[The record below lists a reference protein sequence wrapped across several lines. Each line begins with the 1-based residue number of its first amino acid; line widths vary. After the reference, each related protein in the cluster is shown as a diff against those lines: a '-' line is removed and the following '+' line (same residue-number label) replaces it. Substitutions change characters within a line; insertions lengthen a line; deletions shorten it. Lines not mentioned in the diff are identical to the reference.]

1 MRRTLTRWL
10 CLGSALFAFSD
21 AVAGTP
27 PVAPVPTDA
36 HPLRFVP
43 NQRQWQSPILFAAD
57 IPAGRMFLERG
68 RLLVA
73 RYDAPAVDRQH
84 HAAPTAARERIGGH
98 AYSVSFVGAN
108 ARPEVRGEQP
118 TGEHLNYFLGNDE
131 SRWARNMPAF
141 TDVRYQQLYPG
152 TDLRFYSRGPVMEY
166 DFELAAGAEA
176 ARIKLRYEGQESL
189 TVVDGALHIGT
200 SVGRVTEQ
208 KPYAYQVIDGRRVAV
223 PCRYVL
229 GPQHTVSFGLPKGYD
244 HTKPLVIDPVLVY
257 STYSGATAALNWG
270 YTACPDTLGNLY
282 AASINFTAGYPTTL
296 GAYDTSFNNGDNDIV
311 ISKYNPNAA
320 TGASSLIYAT
330 YLGGNQEDFPHSLVV
345 NRANELV
352 MLGTTNSPNFPM
364 PGTPLQGNLAG
375 GTDLVLAKLSANGS
389 SLLAATYVGGT
400 GNDGRLLA
408 PVNQTPGSRLL
419 ANAGDDFRGDVIT
432 DRQDNV
438 YFTSVTRSTNFPIS
452 GGPIFGG
459 GHDAVVVK
467 LNAGLTA
474 RRWSTYLGGSGDDA
488 GYSIQLDS
496 VNNVFVAGGTT
507 STALPNTAGGL
518 NATYRGGPTDG
529 FVSRLQQ
536 NVTTIG
542 VAVVQTTYLG
552 TSSYD
557 QAFFVQLDRKGAV
570 YVLGQTNGT
579 YPVTT
584 GTYRNAGSRQ
594 FIHKLSADLRTTGY
608 STVIGNGAGTAT
620 TANPYPTNLAPTAF
634 LVDNCGQILL
644 SGYGASSIA
653 GMPTTPDALLR
664 TASNST
670 SGAAADANLNTYGY
684 LYIMQLSANARRLVY
699 GTYFGTGTTHVDG
712 GTSRFDKK
720 GIIYQAVCV
729 RFQQGSNGAIAPAIP
744 TTPNAYARTQTRTSN
759 QTTSAAFKMDI
770 VRLDASFVPA
780 ANGIANTRVGCAP
793 LTVLFTRATP
803 SNNGTTWSFGN
814 GQTSTQPNNVLVTYA
829 TPGRYPVSLTA
840 YDSTSCQAAVIS
852 RDTVTVLGLPRAA
865 LGPDQTVCPGSSA
878 TLTVAGATPVQSA
891 IYTWSPATGL
901 NTTSGPIVVATP
913 TATTQYIVTAT
924 TLAGGCVSRDTV
936 VVTVRNQLTVAIPAV
951 AALCPGSSA
960 TLTASDAGTG
970 ATYVWSPAAGLSS
983 TTGRTVTAT
992 PTATTTYTVR
1002 VTTATGCT
1010 GTATVLVTV
1019 NGPLAVSV
1027 SPAVALCPGSSATL
1041 TASDAGTGATY
1052 VWSPAAGL
1060 SATTGRTVTANPTA
1074 TTTYTVQV
1082 TNAGGCTGSATVVVT
1097 RVGVV
1102 AVRLHATPLAPIAG
1116 TLVTFNDTLPT
1127 SLLTNRR
1134 WDFGDGQTATGLAPT
1149 HTYAAAGTYTVR
1161 LSADVA
1167 ASGCPV
1173 TATLTL
1179 VVAPARAFEFPN
1191 VITPNGDSKNDD
1203 FRPYVS
1209 TEPVTLQIFTRWGRK
1224 VFEQANYTQGWGSA
1238 PDVAAGVYYYQLRT
1252 AAGQTWKG
1260 WLEVVK

>member
-10 CLGSALFAFSD
+10 CLGSALFSFSS
-21 AVAGTP
+21 ALAGTP

-57 IPAGRMFLERG
+57 IPAGRLFLERG

-73 RYDAPAVDRQH
+73 RYDAPAVDRRH
-84 HAAPTAARERIGGH
+84 HAAPTAARERIANH
-98 AYSVSFVGAN
+98 AYAVSFVGAN

-118 TGEHLNYFLGNDE
+118 TGEHMNYFLGNDE
-131 SRWARNMPAF
+131 SRWARNVPAF

-152 TDLRFYSRGPVMEY
+152 TDLRLYSRGPVMEY
-166 DFELAAGAEA
+166 DFELAAGADA
-176 ARIKLRYEGQESL
+176 ARIKLRYDGQESL

-208 KPYAYQVIDGRRVAV
+208 QPYAYQVINGRRVAV
-223 PCRYVL
+223 PCQYVL

-244 HTKPLVIDPVLVY
+244 HSRPLVIDPVLVY

-270 YTACPDTLGNLY
+270 YTACPDSLGNLY

-311 ISKYNPNAA
+311 ISKYNPSAA
-320 TGASSLIYAT
+320 TGASSLVYAT
-330 YLGGNQEDFPHSLVV
+330 YLGGNQEDYPHSLVV
-345 NRANELV
+345 NSANELV
-352 MLGTTNSPNFPM
+352 MLGTTNSTNFPM
-364 PGTPLQGNLAG
+364 PGTTYQRSLAG
-375 GTDLVLAKLSANGS
+375 GTDMVLAKLSANGS
-389 SLLAATYVGGT
+389 QLLGATYMGGT

-408 PVNQTPGSRLL
+408 TSNLL

-432 DRQDNV
+432 DRQNNV
-438 YFTSVTRSTNFPIS
+438 YFTTVTRSSNFPTS
-452 GGPIFGG
+452 GGAVFAG

-474 RRWSTYLGGSGDDA
+474 LRWSALLGGSGDDA

-496 VNNVFVAGGTT
+496 VNNVYVAGGTT
-507 STALPNTAGGL
+507 STALPNTTGGL

-529 FVSRLQQ
+529 FVSRLVQ
-536 NVTTIG
+536 NLTTFG
-542 VAVVQTTYLG
+542 VAVQQTTYLG

-557 QAFFVQLDRKGAV
+557 QAFFVQLDRKSAV
-570 YVLGQTNGT
+570 YVLGQTNGA

-608 STVIGNGAGTAT
+608 STVIGNGAGTPT

-653 GMPTTPDALLR
+653 GMPTTPDALQR
-664 TASNST
+664 TATNST

-684 LYIMQLSANARRLVY
+684 LYVMQLSANARRLVY

-729 RFQQGSNGAIAPAIP
+729 RFQQGSGGAIAPAII
-744 TTPNAYARTQTRTSN
+744 TTPNAYARTQTRTSG

-770 VRLDASFVPA
+770 ARLDASFVPA
-780 ANGIANTRVGCAP
+780 ANGVVNTRVGCAP

-814 GQTSTQPNNVLVTYA
+814 GQTSTQANNVSVTYTA
-829 TPGRYPVSLTA
+829 PGRYPVTLTA
-840 YDSTSCQAAVIS
+840 YDSTSCQAAVVS

-865 LGPDQTVCPGSSA
+865 LGPDQTVCPGGSA

-891 IYTWSPATGL
+891 IYTWSPTTGL
-901 NTTSGPIVVATP
+901 NTTSGPNVVATP
-913 TATTQYIVTAT
+913 TATTQYIMTAT
-924 TLAGGCVSRDTV
+924 TPGGCISRDTV
-936 VVTVRNQLTVAIPAV
+936 VVTVRNLSVAIPAV
-951 AALCPGSSA
+951 AALCPGTTA
-960 TLTASDAGTG
+960 TLSTADAGTG
-970 ATYVWSPAAGLSS
+970 ATY
-983 TTGRTVTAT
+983 T
-992 PTATTTYTVR
+992 
-1002 VTTATGCT
+1002 
-1010 GTATVLVTV
+1010 
-1019 NGPLAVSV
+1019 
-1027 SPAVALCPGSSATL
+1027 
-1041 TASDAGTGATY
+1041 
-1052 VWSPAAGL
+1052 WSPAAGL

-1074 TTTYTVQV
+1074 TTTYTVRV
-1082 TNAGGCTGSATVVVT
+1082 TTATGCTGSATVVVT
-1097 RVGVV
+1097 RLSVPV
-1102 AVRLHATPLAPIAG
+1102 VRLHTAPLLPIAG
-1116 TLVTFNDTLPT
+1116 NLVTFNDTLPTT

-1134 WDFGDGQTATGLAPT
+1134 WDFGDGQTGTGLAPT
-1149 HTYAAAGTYTVR
+1149 HTYAAPGTYTVR
-1161 LSADVA
+1161 LSADMA
-1167 ASGCPV
+1167 ATGCPV
-1173 TATLTL
+1173 TSTLTL
-1179 VVAPARAFEFPN
+1179 VVAPARAFEYPN
-1191 VITPNGDSKNDD
+1191 VITPNGDNKNDD

-1238 PDVAAGVYYYQLRT
+1238 PDVAAGIYYYQLRT

>member
-21 AVAGTP
+21 TMAGTP
-27 PVAPVPTDA
+27 AVAPVPTDA

-84 HAAPTAARERIGGH
+84 HAGPAAARERIGGH

-108 ARPEVRGEQP
+108 ARPAVRGEQP
-118 TGEHLNYFLGNDE
+118 TGEHMNYFLGNDE
-131 SRWARNMPAF
+131 SRWATDVPAF

-166 DFELAAGAEA
+166 DFELAAGADA
-176 ARIKLRYEGQESL
+176 ARIKLRYDGQESL
-189 TVVDGALHIGT
+189 AVVDGALQIGT

-208 KPYAYQVIDGRRVAV
+208 KPYAYQVIEGRRVAV

-282 AASINFTAGYPTTL
+282 AASINFTAGYPTTT
-296 GAYDTSFNNGDNDIV
+296 GAYDVSFNGGDTDIV
-311 ISKYNPNAA
+311 ISKYNPRAA
-320 TGASSLIYAT
+320 TGTSSLVYAT
-330 YLGGNQEDFPHSLVV
+330 YLGGTGSNSARDYPHSLVT
-345 NRANELV
+345 NGAGELV
-352 MLGTTNSPNFPM
+352 LLGSTDANNYPTTTTAFGRALSGP
-364 PGTPLQGNLAG
+364 
-375 GTDLVLAKLSANGS
+375 TDLVVSRLSAGGNQ
-389 SLLAATYVGGT
+389 LLASTYVGGT
-400 GNDGRLLA
+400 GIDGRMDTGIALYQ
-408 PVNQTPGSRLL
+408 NF
-419 ANAGDDFRGDVIT
+419 GDDLRGDVIL
-432 DRQDNV
+432 DRTGNV
-438 YFTSVTRSTNFPIS
+438 YFTSVTRSTNYPSTGGFQIARS
-452 GGPIFGG
+452 GAS
-459 GHDAVVVK
+459 DAVVTK

-474 RRWSTYLGGSGDDA
+474 VVWSTYLGGTGNES

-496 VNNVFVAGGTT
+496 LDGVFVAGGTT
-507 STALPNTAGGL
+507 STNFPGTTNGL
-518 NATYRGGPTDG
+518 NATARGGIADG
-529 FVSRLQQ
+529 FVAHISPNGSQM
-536 NVTTIG
+536 
-542 VAVVQTTYLG
+542 VQSTYLG

-557 QAFFVQLDRKGAV
+557 QAFFVQLGRQGSV
-570 YVLGQTNGT
+570 YVLGQTTGT
-579 YPVTT
+579 YPVTA
-584 GTYRNAGSRQ
+584 GTYRNANSRQ
-594 FIHKLSADLRTTGY
+594 FIHRLNYQLNATLF
-608 STVIGNGAGTAT
+608 STVIGSGSVGTLP
-620 TANPYPTNLAPTAF
+620 NISPTAF

-644 SGYGASSIA
+644 SGWGAANVA
-653 GMPTTPDALLR
+653 GLPTTPDALLA
-664 TASNST
+664 TAPNYRVTGTTLSNDNIDNSF
-670 SGAAADANLNTYGY
+670 GY
-684 LYIMQLSANARRLVY
+684 LYVMQLSPGARRLVY

-720 GIIYQAVCV
+720 GIIYQAICV
-729 RFQQGSNGAIAPAIP
+729 RQTQSGQRAPAIL
-744 TTPNAYARTQTRTSN
+744 TTPNALARTQTNSN
-759 QTTSAAFKMDI
+759 QTSSAAFKMDI
-770 VRLDASFVPA
+770 ARLDASFVPA
-780 ANGIANTRVGCAP
+780 ANGVANTRVGCAP

-803 SNNGTTWSFGN
+803 SNNGTTWNFGN

-829 TPGRYPVSLTA
+829 APGRYPVRLTA
-840 YDSTSCQAAVIS
+840 YDSTSCQAAVVGL
-852 RDTVTVLGLPRAA
+852 DTVTVLGLPRAA

-878 TLTVAGATPVQSA
+878 TLTVPATPGQPA
-891 IYTWSPATGL
+891 TYTWSPAAGL
-901 NTTSGPIVVATP
+901 SSTSGPSVVATP

-924 TLAGGCVSRDTV
+924 TPGGCISRDTV
-936 VVTVRNQLTVAIPAV
+936 VVNVRNLSVAIPAV
-951 AALCPGSSA
+951 AALCPGTTA
-960 TLTASDAGTG
+960 TLTTADAGPG
-970 ATYVWSPAAGLSS
+970 ATYTWSPA
-983 TTGRTVTAT
+983 T
-992 PTATTTYTVR
+992 
-1002 VTTATGCT
+1002 
-1010 GTATVLVTV
+1010 
-1019 NGPLAVSV
+1019 
-1027 SPAVALCPGSSATL
+1027 
-1041 TASDAGTGATY
+1041 
-1052 VWSPAAGL
+1052 GL

-1074 TTTYTVQV
+1074 TTTYTVRV
-1082 TNAGGCTGSATVVVT
+1082 TTATGCTGSATVVVT
-1097 RVGVV
+1097 RLGVPV
-1102 AVRLHATPLAPIAG
+1102 IRLHAAPLLPIAG
-1116 TLVTFNDTLPT
+1116 NLVTFNDTLPAT

-1149 HTYAAAGTYTVR
+1149 HTYAAPGTYTVR

-1167 ASGCPV
+1167 TSGCPV

-1179 VVAPARAFEFPN
+1179 VVAPARPFEFPN
-1191 VITPNGDSKNDD
+1191 VITPNGDKKNDD

-1238 PDVAAGVYYYQLRT
+1238 PDVAAGIYYYQLRT

>member
-10 CLGSALFAFSD
+10 CLGSALFALSD

-57 IPAGRMFLERG
+57 IPAGRLFLERG

-73 RYDAPAVDRQH
+73 RYDAPALDRQH
-84 HAAPTAARERIGGH
+84 HAAAPAAGSLPRIGGH

-108 ARPEVRGEQP
+108 ARPEVSGEQP

-131 SRWARNMPAF
+131 SRWARNVPAF

-166 DFELAAGAEA
+166 DFELAAGADA

-189 TVVDGALHIGT
+189 AVVDGALHIGT

-208 KPYAYQVIDGRRVAV
+208 KPYAYQVIDGHRVAV

-229 GPQHTVSFGLPKGYD
+229 GPQHTVSFALPKGYD
-244 HTKPLVIDPVLVY
+244 HRLPLVIDPVLVY

-296 GAYDTSFNNGDNDIV
+296 GAYDTGFNNGSTDIV
-311 ISKYNPNAA
+311 VSKYNPNAA
-320 TGASSLIYAT
+320 TGASSLVYAT
-330 YLGGNQEDFPHSLVV
+330 YLGGNQEDYPHSLVV

-352 MLGTTNSPNFPM
+352 LLGSTNSPNFPT
-364 PGTPLQGNLAG
+364 PGGYRTSLAG

-389 SLLAATYVGGT
+389 SLLGATYMGGT
-400 GNDGRLLA
+400 ANDGRMLTTSNLY
-408 PVNQTPGSRLL
+408 
-419 ANAGDDFRGDVIT
+419 ANFGDDFRGDVIT
-432 DRQDNV
+432 DRQNNV
-438 YFTSVTRSTNFPIS
+438 YFTSVTRSTNFPTS
-452 GGPIFGG
+452 GGRLFQG

-467 LNAGLTA
+467 LNPSLSAMM
-474 RRWSTYLGGSGDDA
+474 WSTYLGGSGDDA

-507 STALPNTAGGL
+507 TNAQPNATGSLPSTTGAL
-518 NATYRGGPTDG
+518 NATYRGGLSDG

-536 NVTTIG
+536 NVTTLG
-542 VAVVQTTYLG
+542 VAVQQTTYLG

-557 QAFFVQLDRKGAV
+557 QAFFVQLDRKGSV
-570 YVLGQTNGT
+570 YVLGQTTGA
-579 YPVTT
+579 YPVTA
-584 GTYRNAGSRQ
+584 GVYRNTNSRQ
-594 FIHKLSADLRTTGY
+594 FIHRLNAPLTSTVF
-608 STVIGNGAGTAT
+608 STVIGSGSVGTVP
-620 TANPYPTNLAPTAF
+620 NISPTAF

-644 SGYGASSIA
+644 SGWGAANLA
-653 GMPTTPDALLR
+653 GLPTTPDALLA
-664 TASNST
+664 TAPNYRVTGNLSNDNIDNSF
-670 SGAAADANLNTYGY
+670 GY
-684 LYIMQLSANARRLVY
+684 LYVMQLSPNARRLVY

-720 GIIYQAVCV
+720 GIIYQAICV
-729 RFQQGSNGAIAPAIP
+729 RQTQSGQRAPAIT
-744 TTPNAYARTQTRTSN
+744 TTPNALARTQTSSN
-759 QTTSAAFKMDI
+759 QTSNAAFKMDI
-770 VRLDASFVPA
+770 ARLDAGFVPA
-780 ANGIANTRVGCAP
+780 ANGVANTRVGCAP

-829 TPGRYPVSLTA
+829 APGRYPVRLTA
-840 YDSTSCQAAVIS
+840 YDSTSCQAAVVGL
-852 RDTVTVLGLPRAA
+852 DTVTVLGLPRAA

-878 TLTVAGATPVQSA
+878 TLTVAATPGQPA
-891 IYTWSPATGL
+891 TYAWSPAAGL
-901 NTTSGPIVVATP
+901 STTSGPSVVATP
-913 TATTQYIVTAT
+913 AATTQYIVTAT
-924 TLAGGCVSRDTV
+924 TPGGCISRDTV
-936 VVTVRNQLTVAIPAV
+936 VVTVRNQLTVAVPAV
-951 AALCPGSSA
+951 AALCPGTSA
-960 TLTASDAGTG
+960 SLTTADAGTG
-970 ATYVWSPAAGLSS
+970 ATYTWSPAAGLSS
-983 TTGRTVTAT
+983 
-992 PTATTTYTVR
+992 
-1002 VTTATGCT
+1002 
-1010 GTATVLVTV
+1010 
-1019 NGPLAVSV
+1019 
-1027 SPAVALCPGSSATL
+1027 
-1041 TASDAGTGATY
+1041 
-1052 VWSPAAGL
+1052 
-1060 SATTGRTVTANPTA
+1060 TTGRTVTANPTA
-1074 TTTYTVQV
+1074 TTTYTVRV
-1082 TNAGGCTGSATVVVT
+1082 TTAAGCSDSATVLVT
-1097 RVGVV
+1097 RLGVPV
-1102 AVRLHATPLAPIAG
+1102 IRLHAAPLLPIADN
-1116 TLVTFNDTLPT
+1116 LVTFNDTLPAT

-1134 WDFGDGQTATGLAPT
+1134 WDFGDGQSATGLAPT

-1161 LSADVA
+1161 LSADA
-1167 ASGCPV
+1167 AAGGCPV

-1179 VVAPARAFEFPN
+1179 VVAPAHAFEFPN
-1191 VITPNGDSKNDD
+1191 VITPNGDKKNDD

-1238 PDVAAGVYYYQLRT
+1238 PDVAAGIYYYQLRT